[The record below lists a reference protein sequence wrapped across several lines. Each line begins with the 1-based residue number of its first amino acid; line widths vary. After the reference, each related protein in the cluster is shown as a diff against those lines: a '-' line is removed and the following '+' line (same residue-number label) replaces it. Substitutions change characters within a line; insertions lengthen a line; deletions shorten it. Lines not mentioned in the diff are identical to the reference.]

1 MDGASIQS
9 LDTGGGGG
17 DIEGIPSLITYTVNK
32 SCYFNKI
39 ISNSLFQIRKPGSP
53 IVQVVES
60 YFLLLYIYFYYNL
73 IIFIIII
80 IYIILSYF

>member
-1 MDGASIQS
+1 MDVASIQS

-60 YFLLLYIYFYYNL
+60 YFLLLYIFFYF
-73 IIFIIII
+73 
-80 IYIILSYF
+80 ILFLLLLLF